1 MLFLFYLQLLV
12 LLFLPKNIL
21 KGLSLLQCNHITYA
35 LITLVLSSLLLAFL
49 WSLEFNCIV
58 SLWFYLSSCLAFF
71 SRSRLMKLKVHVQRD
86 VLTVLDV
93 VLHLLILPALLV
105 RTHLSQIYTEFTQL
119 LQMGYTFDV
128 GLRYFCNFR
137 FF

>member
-35 LITLVLSSLLLAFL
+35 LITLVLPSLLLTFL
-49 WSLEFNCIV
+49 RSLEFNCIV
-58 SLWFYLSSCLAFF
+58 SLWFYLSCCLAFF

-119 LQMGYTFDV
+119 LQMRNTFDIS
-128 GLRYFCNFR
+128 LRYFCNFR

>member
-49 WSLEFNCIV
+49 RSLEFNCIV
-58 SLWFYLSSCLAFF
+58 SLWFYLSCCLAFF

-119 LQMGYTFDV
+119 LQMRNTFDIS
-128 GLRYFCNFR
+128 LRYFCNFR